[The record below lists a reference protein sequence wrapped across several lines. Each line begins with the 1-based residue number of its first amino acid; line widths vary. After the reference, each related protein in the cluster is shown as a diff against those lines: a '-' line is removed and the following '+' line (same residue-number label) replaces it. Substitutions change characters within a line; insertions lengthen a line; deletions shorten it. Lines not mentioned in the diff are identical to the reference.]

1 MIRKTFRAILVAAM
15 LGLAAI
21 PLVPLPTKADLPV
34 FDATNYAE
42 SLIEAARLLQQI
54 NNQIQ
59 SLQNEA
65 TMLVNMA
72 RNLENLPLSTL
83 NSITSSLNQ
92 IGSLMSQAQGIAFNV
107 SATTSAFSQFYPQ
120 QYSAAVST
128 NQLVSDAHQRWQN
141 SMNAFAQTLVLQ
153 AQIASNLQADT
164 TSLSSLVTASQ
175 SSVGIL
181 QAHEATNQLLAL
193 SIKQQLQIQ
202 TLMATQYRAQ
212 ALEQARNAESQEQAR
227 AALATFLG
235 SGTAYSPQ

>member
-1 MIRKTFRAILVAAM
+1 MIRKTLRAILVAAM

-21 PLVPLPTKADLPV
+21 PLAPLPTKADLPV

-92 IGSLMSQAQGIAFNV
+92 ISSLVNQAQGIAFNV
-107 SATTSAFSQFYPQ
+107 SATKSAFSQFYPQ
-120 QYSAAVST
+120 QYGAAVST
-128 NQLVSDAHQRWQN
+128 NQLVSDAHQRWQY
-141 SMNAFAQTLVLQ
+141 SMDAFAQTLVLQ

-175 SSVGIL
+175 GSVGIL

-202 TLMATQYRAQ
+202 SLMAAQYRAQ

-227 AALATFLG
+227 AAFTSFVG

>member
-1 MIRKTFRAILVAAM
+1 MIRKTLRAILIAAM
-15 LGLAAI
+15 LGAAAI
-21 PLVPLPTKADLPV
+21 PFVPLPTKADLPV

-72 RNLENLPLSTL
+72 RNLESLPLSTL
-83 NSITSSLNQ
+83 NSITSSLSQ
-92 IGSLMSQAQGIAFNV
+92 IGSLINQAQGISFNV

-120 QYSAAVST
+120 QYSAAVTT

-153 AQIASNLQADT
+153 AQIASNLQDDT
-164 TSLSSLVTASQ
+164 TTLSVLVTASQ
-175 SSVGIL
+175 GSVGIL
-181 QAHEATNQLLAL
+181 QAHEATNQLLGL
-193 SIKQQLQIQ
+193 SIKQQL
-202 TLMATQYRAQ
+202 
-212 ALEQARNAESQEQAR
+212 
-227 AALATFLG
+227 
-235 SGTAYSPQ
+235 